1 MKTKTIFLI
10 FFFGEAVFFR
20 CWFYMRQEVRNY
32 MNQTP
37 NGKLKDAHKKW
48 KESAERAAF
57 MAGRKGIQL

>member
-10 FFFGEAVFFR
+10 FLGEAVFFR
-20 CWFYMRQEVRNY
+20 CWFYMQQEVRNY

>member
-1 MKTKTIFLI
+1 MQ
-10 FFFGEAVFFR
+10 
-20 CWFYMRQEVRNY
+20 QEVRNY